1 MVGLVLE
8 DFVVKKRDEIRAFI
22 TNSELRLLRVSRDPD
37 VEPLLVRVLK
47 SIDEEET
54 DSVDIFTG
62 FDHDFNDADTFF
74 TETAEKIQQNI
85 KEAEPEFAKNGL
97 ELKIPSAMSKD
108 GAVETC
114 FASYLNKVANAL
126 QEYADHFIL
135 CFSPMEIKN
144 GSDLSSSLNV
154 ILAEIQSSIVKII
167 FTDNRQSPNLAV
179 LKERREDVADMEF
192 AFKMGDTESEI
203 KEKLMNEDL
212 PPEESIRLLSMLA
225 AFALARGEHGVS
237 IGLFYQALQE
247 ARETGDPQEQAMA
260 LFNLGN
266 AFYRKLDYPNAR
278 GSYQGSLEI
287 SLDNK
292 IIGLA
297 QQNLMN
303 IGETFLKE
311 NSPEEA
317 LLYYENARVLS
328 QSMANKL
335 GECQALDGKGQ
346 ANRMKGDDLEAE
358 SNWAEALNIYRT
370 IDPPLR
376 EFTKQGEA
384 QTLERLAELC
394 EAAGRKAQAKE
405 YRTEA
410 GILRPNT
417 SSDDQESGDK
427 K

>member
-1 MVGLVLE
+1 
-8 DFVVKKRDEIRAFI
+8 
-22 TNSELRLLRVSRDPD
+22 
-37 VEPLLVRVLK
+37 
-47 SIDEEET
+47 
-54 DSVDIFTG
+54 
-62 FDHDFNDADTFF
+62 
-74 TETAEKIQQNI
+74 
-85 KEAEPEFAKNGL
+85 
-97 ELKIPSAMSKD
+97 
-108 GAVETC
+108 
-114 FASYLNKVANAL
+114 
-126 QEYADHFIL
+126 
-135 CFSPMEIKN
+135 
-144 GSDLSSSLNV
+144 
-154 ILAEIQSSIVKII
+154 
-167 FTDNRQSPNLAV
+167 
-179 LKERREDVADMEF
+179 MEF